1 MDYLQITTKDNRYVY
16 TTGRIRGLEKYLL
29 KSADFARI
37 KETKDLRESFQ
48 NLHRFYP
55 YSESMKVCTHPED
68 FEKGLEEEWKKTYLE
83 LISFVPEPDL
93 VKLFWLEQDFHN
105 MKVLFKLHLQKKVPE
120 EIDKVEHLSTSGT
133 LNPDILSRAI
143 TKGDFFSLPSF
154 FKDIINQIMDTI
166 EKGISAKE
174 IDVFLDKVYFQKF
187 SLELEKYKDDF
198 LIELGKKIIDSLNIK
213 NFLRVKLWKREDE
226 KKLLEDFIIDGG
238 NIEKEIMIQLA
249 GEPLDSL
256 VGAIKRTEYVPV
268 FQKALEEWKQSRS
281 LFSLDK
287 SLEEIV
293 LAFTHKGFYITFG
306 REPLVNYILLKK
318 KEIRDLR
325 FILRAKK
332 AGISSW

>member
-120 EIDKVEHLSTSGT
+120 EIDKV
-133 LNPDILSRAI
+133 D
-143 TKGDFFSLPSF
+143 
-154 FKDIINQIMDTI
+154 KDIINQIMDTI